1 VRRLSSQ
8 FSLGKVTSL
17 ITPVQPEWIE
27 THTNML
33 YCTDMYPATVPFR
46 TCEHCVRPAA
56 AAWLRCPL
64 LLPSRPPVV
73 LPATTADGGA
83 ATAARQH
90 AHLHAA
96 SMAPVQRAV
105 PLPAATAAVSTTAPV
120 GADAREASVRVSF
133 PAAPSPAPALRG
145 NAAPQRGVCEAAA
158 TAPGSPFPASACWA
172 ATPRSGPGMFNPF
185 LVPRWGRRRC
195 SNPRRLGRR
204 HCRRR

>member
-1 VRRLSSQ
+1 
-8 FSLGKVTSL
+8 VTCL
-17 ITPVQPEWIE
+17 ITPVQPKWIE

-33 YCTDMYPATVPFR
+33 FCTDMDMYPATVPFG
-46 TCEHCVRPAA
+46 TFENCVRTAA

-90 AHLHAA
+90 APLHAA
-96 SMAPVQRAV
+96 SVAPVQRAV
-105 PLPAATAAVSTTAPV
+105 PRPAATAAVSTTAPV
-120 GADAREASVRVSF
+120 GADAREASVHVSF

-145 NAAPQRGVCEAAA
+145 NAAPQRGVYEAAA
-158 TAPGSPFPASACWA
+158 TAPGSPFLASACWA
-172 ATPRSGPGMFNPF
+172 ATPSSAPGIFGPC

-195 SNPRRLGRR
+195 SFFLRLRRRHGRR
-204 HCRRR
+204 RERGLSSPV